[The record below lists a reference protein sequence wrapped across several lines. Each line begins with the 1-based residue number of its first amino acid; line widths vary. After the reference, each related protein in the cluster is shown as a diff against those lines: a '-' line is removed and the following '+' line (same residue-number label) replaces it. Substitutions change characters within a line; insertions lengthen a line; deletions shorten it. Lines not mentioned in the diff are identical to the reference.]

1 MSQLP
6 RVEEFVTHHEETCL
20 VGSYLFGMYL
30 RARGSVRTIML
41 KGGIITPL
49 GRFILLYSRLLKHL
63 KEEQALTGV
72 TMEQL
77 ALPHYARR
85 SFRETARLMN

>member
-6 RVEEFVTHHEETCL
+6 RVEEFVTHYEETCL

-30 RARGSVRTIML
+30 RARRSIRTIML
-41 KGGIITPL
+41 KGGIITML
-49 GRFILLYSRLLKHL
+49 GRLILMYSRLLKHL

-72 TMEQL
+72 TMGQL
-77 ALPHYARR
+77 AAEAALPHCARKV
-85 SFRETARLMN
+85 MN